1 MVNKKNLS
9 LILLFLAIGL
19 LFVGCSS
26 NDALKDTSSAENAVK
41 VESDEN
47 KAPTENVVVANQSAV
62 ETTADK
68 ELIASDDVEI
78 GELI

>member
-9 LILLFLAIGL
+9 LTLLLLAIGL

-26 NDALKDTSSAENAVK
+26 NDTPKDTNSADNAVK
-41 VESDEN
+41 VESDET

-62 ETTADK
+62 ETSTDK
-68 ELIASDDVEI
+68 ELITSDDVEI